1 MQPHVVTDFGMEGKG
16 QLISIAYGGDMACRL
31 GEDFDFGADLLYV
44 GRADEVLAHRAD
56 VADLGLGDEAAEL
69 AAVGV
74 AAHSDGQRFKAGA
87 RVIAQVLGQQDEPG
101 ACREYG
107 HALLDPRLDGR
118 EHAALHQELT
128 LDCALAA
135 RQHEAVGLFR
145 KVVSIAQLMARG
157 TECAEHRLVL
167 GEGALHGEHADS
179 LCHVTSPS
187 PPSGAQ
193 SPLR

>member
-1 MQPHVVTDFGMEGKG
+1 
-16 QLISIAYGGDMACRL
+16 MAIRL
-31 GEDFDFGADLLYV
+31 GEDFDLRAGLLDV
-44 GRADEVLAHRAD
+44 RGADEVLAHRAD

-74 AAHSDGQRFKAGA
+74 AAHGDGQRLEARA
-87 RVIAQVLGQQDEPG
+87 RVVAQVLGQQDEAG
-101 ACREYG
+101 TCREHG

-118 EHAALHQELT
+118 EHAALPQDLA
-128 LDCALAA
+128 LDRTLAA

-167 GEGALHGEHADS
+167 GKGALQGEHADS
-179 LCHVTSPS
+179 LCHITSPS

>member
-1 MQPHVVTDFGMEGKG
+1 MQPRVVADFGMEGEG
-16 QLISIAYGGDMACRL
+16 QLISIVYGGDMACRL
-31 GEDFDFGADLLYV
+31 GEDFDFGADLLDV
-44 GRADEVLAHRAD
+44 GCSDEVLAHRAD
-56 VADLGLGDEAAEL
+56 VADLCLCDEAAEL

-74 AAHSDGQRFKAGA
+74 AAHGDGQRLKACA
-87 RVIAQVLGQQDEPG
+87 LIVAQMLCQQDEPG
-101 ACREYG
+101 ARREYG

-118 EHAALHQELT
+118 EHAALHQDLA

-135 RQHEAVGLFR
+135 RQHEAVGLFL
-145 KVVSIAQLMARG
+145 KVVSIAQLMARD
-157 TECAEHRLVL
+157 TERAEHRLVL
-167 GEGALHGEHADS
+167 GKGALHGEHADS